1 MRTMRRCVVAV
12 LIGGLA
18 GVAVATRGQ
27 ETITITE
34 NAASAECGCR
44 DRNAPPWHGNVR
56 GPARGPVCH
65 HCGVFHANP
74 CGQLCM
80 KHQMHAHGFILPP
93 AFPRL
98 HTLLTEGYMPT
109 PRPITLP
116 RCHQCGALIEGGF

>member
-1 MRTMRRCVVAV
+1 MRTMRLCAVAV
-12 LIGGLA
+12 LIGCLA
-18 GVAVATRGQ
+18 GVAVATGGQ
-27 ETITITE
+27 ETIAE
-34 NAASAECGCR
+34 NEAGNACGCR
-44 DRNAPPWHGNVR
+44 DRSEPPWHGTVR
-56 GPARGPVCH
+56 GPACGPVCH

-80 KHQMHAHGFILPP
+80 KHQMHAHGFVLPP

-98 HTLLTEGYMPT
+98 HTLLTEGYLST